1 MNQVMSQVKGVMS
14 PVCSMVQTNKKLLS
28 MVLVLVVV
36 ATYLPVDE
44 VLKTNVQSKV
54 LSTLKIKMGTVVRV
68 VFTVLFLCLFLNND
82 VMNLVL
88 LLWLSKAMKL

>member
-88 LLWLSKAMKL
+88 LLWLCKAMKL

>member
-68 VFTVLFLCLFLNND
+68 VLTLLFLCLFLNND

-88 LLWLSKAMKL
+88 LLWLCKAMKL

>member
-68 VFTVLFLCLFLNND
+68 VLTVLFLCLFLNND
-82 VMNLVL
+82 VLNLVL
-88 LLWLSKAMKL
+88 LLWLCKAMKM

>member
-1 MNQVMSQVKGVMS
+1 
-14 PVCSMVQTNKKLLS
+14 MVQTNKKLLS

-88 LLWLSKAMKL
+88 LLWLCKAMKL

>member
-14 PVCSMVQTNKKLLS
+14 PVCSMVQTNKELLS

-88 LLWLSKAMKL
+88 LLWLCKAMKL